1 MQFSNLK
8 IRTYLITNSTQYVMK
23 INLVFVI
30 KVVLNKKF
38 EHFQNRKEENMKYV
52 TYIFYWLFED
62 ITIYE
67 TA

>member
-8 IRTYLITNSTQYVMK
+8 IRTYLITNNTQYVMK

-38 EHFQNRKEENMKYV
+38 EHIQKRTEENIKYV

>member
-1 MQFSNLK
+1 MQFSILK
-8 IRTYLITNSTQYVMK
+8 IRTYLITNNTQYVMK

-30 KVVLNKKF
+30 KVVLHKKF
-38 EHFQNRKEENMKYV
+38 EHIQNRKEENMKYV

-62 ITIYE
+62 ITVYE

>member
-1 MQFSNLK
+1 
-8 IRTYLITNSTQYVMK
+8 MK

-38 EHFQNRKEENMKYV
+38 EHIQKRKEENIKYV